1 MAGGF
6 YNLLLCEFVLKSGEG
21 GFDAGAIDQILVA
34 LLVAGEV
41 VSLMSRTVYS
51 RVASCLLER
60 CGIGMV
66 DQRGPENEDVQR
78 GQRRSSED
86 TEW

>member
-1 MAGGF
+1 MTGGF

-34 LLVAGEV
+34 LLIAGEV
-41 VSLMSRTVYS
+41 ASLMSRTVYS
-51 RVASCLLER
+51 RVASRLLER
-60 CGIGMV
+60 CGIGMAK
-66 DQRGPENEDVQR
+66 QRGPENEDVQR
-78 GQRRSSED
+78 GKRRSSED

>member
-6 YNLLLCEFVLKSGEG
+6 YNLLLCEFVLKIGEG
-21 GFDAGAIDQILVA
+21 GFDTGTVDQILVA

-41 VSLMSRTVYS
+41 ASPVSRTIYS
-51 RVASCLLER
+51 RVASRLLER
-60 CGIGMV
+60 CGIRMI
-66 DQRGPENEDVQR
+66 DEKGPENEDVQR

>member
-6 YNLLLCEFVLKSGEG
+6 YKLLLCEFVLQVGEG
-21 GFDAGAIDQILVA
+21 GFDAGVVDQILVA

-41 VSLMSRTVYS
+41 VSLRTRTIYS
-51 RVASCLLER
+51 HRVACRLLDE
-60 CGIGMV
+60 
-66 DQRGPENEDVQR
+66 RGPENEDIKC

-86 TEW
+86 TER